1 MIVTAGGQS
10 LSAYWSEC
18 ERQLFTLSGIEP
30 VQYEQIILTV
40 RALADDLKDITS
52 TGQLTD
58 AWENAEAMLTKAAR
72 AQGFSTNNLP
82 QSKVAGTAFAFRER
96 EIIRQKQR
104 EVRQQQ
110 IREAQKNSS
119 PWVMLEES
127 GSIERGL
134 FDPYRSTEMHVASGY
149 ALMSM
154 VQADPGTGSPVYVV
168 SAIKLDPKT
177 GDLLDVEPGV
187 EDWVEHDTQE
197 GFRASQQTTR
207 DKIASIAC

>member
-72 AQGFSTNNLP
+72 AQGFSTNNL
-82 QSKVAGTAFAFRER
+82 
-96 EIIRQKQR
+96 QR
-104 EVRQQQ
+104 
-110 IREAQKNSS
+110 
-119 PWVMLEES
+119 WV
-127 GSIERGL
+127 
-134 FDPYRSTEMHVASGY
+134 V
-149 ALMSM
+149 
-154 VQADPGTGSPVYVV
+154 
-168 SAIKLDPKT
+168 PK
-177 GDLLDVEPGV
+177 
-187 EDWVEHDTQE
+187 
-197 GFRASQQTTR
+197 
-207 DKIASIAC
+207 C